1 MRLGKCIQDTNT
13 TEANLLETLQYK
25 GALSGTHGVFSMDYD
40 PGRYGTD
47 DERLDLV
54 DITFR
59 RGDTNTI
66 CDVDSFAINMDL
78 LNRQV

>member
-1 MRLGKCIQDTNT
+1 
-13 TEANLLETLQYK
+13 
-25 GALSGTHGVFSMDYD
+25 MDYD

-59 RGDTNTI
+59 RGDTNTV